1 MNAKFTAAGALLA
14 LALAAASVAPAQTIV
29 SEDFTRGTTSNS
41 WYYFNGACLTAGT
54 AAGIEPSGSTQG
66 QIPGCLTASAQAYYN
81 STGSPATPHTEV
93 QVGGYNGAA
102 GNAQTLPDPLIPASV
117 GPGEGALRFTNG
129 YDETHA
135 DPYQG
140 YGQNGQILSN
150 WTFPSG
156 QGLEITFMTVSYRGD
171 SGGYYNTTANPGD
184 GADGISF
191 FLTDA
196 SQTFYPGAWG
206 GSLGYSCSNSNP
218 PYNGMTGAYLA
229 VGLDEYGNFL
239 NGSTA
244 MPASAW
250 LNGVLNPNPNTIGG
264 DNTYYGYG
272 ERPDRIGIR
281 GEGSVNW
288 YTLNG
293 AYGNNPSSSSKPY
306 YPSSLTTS
314 CQISGGTYNAS
325 NGSCNGCTTGT
336 YNSTTNQCASCSNG
350 TYNSGTNSCSTD
362 TTCSTGTYD
371 SSTGLCESCST
382 GTYDATTN
390 KCLTC
395 ASNYTLNTPTDTECT
410 RSGHANETPTQ
421 SSPTGTAPPTDT
433 LTTTT
438 PSTGYVDSVYAVKNT
453 CATGTLYNYS
463 TPTAPT
469 SAGATTIT
477 NTVNTG
483 STSSSPV
490 AGILPILDYAPI
502 PQAYVEL
509 PETGSNA
516 VHIAIEYA
524 AGGYSR
530 QLAKPIYYQLKLT
543 QNGLL
548 SLWYSLGGAN
558 GVFLPV
564 IKSQSITGTNSS
576 GTPSN
581 GALPANFRFG
591 FGGSDGGASNIH
603 EILCFQAANLV
614 QSASSAGANEKQ
626 SAKIETGVQAYFG
639 YYNPNDSTGKLT
651 AYALGTSSTGAIT
664 IAPQAT
670 WDASCVLTGSTA
682 CSTMSST
689 GTGGPAVTV
698 EPPTSRVILTQ
709 NGTEGLAGGL
719 EFEWSALTA
728 TQQASLEYGDAAT
741 NVPTYG
747 EDRLSFLRG
756 VRTSEIPSTGPNL
769 SVTPAEFLRKRD
781 SVLGDIQ
788 DSSPTWVGPPGAPY
802 SATWTDRLYSSDTM
816 PENTGTETYAEFAS
830 AVSSTNPGGEATR
843 LNVVYVGS
851 NDGMM
856 HGFRTGAFN
865 ADGSYN
871 TSAPNDG
878 YEVLAYMPNKV
889 VNDIHEAMDP
899 PDPTAT
905 PPVTTSTYDATLD
918 FTNPSYGH
926 NFFVD
931 STPDADDLF
940 YGGTWHT
947 WLVSGQGAGG
957 NSIFALDI
965 TDPTG
970 AATGTVPF
978 AEGNASSLVIGEWT
992 GSTPTYTGTGAAGTP
1007 TNGNIS
1013 CTGNGTMGGANCS
1026 RSLGNTYG
1034 TPQVR
1039 RMHNGQ
1045 WAVIFGNG
1053 FGSYNGDAGIFI
1065 MLVNATNPKTTAP
1078 TFYYLSTSN
1087 GSPCMSTSVSG
1098 SGAVTN
1104 SVSTVSGTAT
1114 GANGIGY
1121 TASVD
1126 LDGDHVIDY
1135 IYAGDLQGNLW
1146 RFDVTSS
1153 SPSNWAVTCGALFKT
1168 QTGQPITTQVV
1179 AASGLAGTT
1188 QQRLM
1193 IIFGTGQKNPAT
1205 NTTAVSYAMAQQD
1218 LYGVWDWNLGYWNS
1232 VSSSQYASLSSSGV
1246 SGPLTANA
1254 SGPTCGATGGNLACQ
1269 AISVMGGTGVDAG
1282 DRDIDTAATI
1292 CWAGTTTC
1300 GSSAAANQQFGWFL
1314 AVPGTNPATGTVSS
1328 YEQFIYNPEIIG
1340 PAVVIN
1346 SVLPAANVPTSC
1358 TIVADQGWTYAV
1370 QALTGG
1376 ALTNAF
1382 PQYYD
1387 TNAAGVET
1395 NATGGSFPI
1404 QNSTGQ
1410 TYLVYQTVTNT
1421 PTDTQFNPGANT
1433 TAKRLTWVQ
1442 RR

>member
-1 MNAKFTAAGALLA
+1 MNAKFTAALALLA
-14 LALAAASVAPAQTIV
+14 LALAAASGAPAQTIV

-41 WYYFNGACLTAGT
+41 WYFFNGACLTASSTNGVQPT
-54 AAGIEPSGSTQG
+54 SGTQG
-66 QIPGCLTASAQAYYN
+66 QMPGCESAALQSYYN
-81 STGSPATPHTEV
+81 QN
-93 QVGGYNGAA
+93 QVGGYNGVA
-102 GNAQTLPDPLIPASV
+102 GTATTLPDPLTSAPT
-117 GPGEGALRFTNG
+117 PGEGALRFTNG
-129 YDETHA
+129 Y
-135 DPYQG
+135 PGG
-140 YGQNGQILSN
+140 YDQNGQILSN

-171 SGGYYNTTANPGD
+171 SNGYYNNATNPGD
-184 GADGISF
+184 GADGMSF

-206 GSLGYSCSNSNP
+206 GSLGYTCSNSNP

-229 VGLDEYGNFL
+229 VGLDEWGNFL
-239 NGSTA
+239 NGSAA

-250 LNGVLNPNPNTIGG
+250 LNGVLNPNPNTISG
-264 DNTYYGYG
+264 DNTALGYG

-281 GEGSVNW
+281 GQGSVNW

-314 CQISGGTYNAS
+314 CLISGGTYNAS
-325 NGSCNGCTTGT
+325 NGSCNACSSGT
-336 YNSTTNQCASCSNG
+336 YNSSTNQCASCSNG

-371 SSTGLCESCST
+371 SSTGMCESCSA
-382 GTYDATTN
+382 GTYDAATN

-395 ASNYTLNTPTDTECT
+395 ATNYTLNTPTDTECT
-410 RSGHANETPTQ
+410 RSGHPNETPTS
-421 SSPTGTAPPTDT
+421 SSPTGTTPPTDT
-433 LTTTT
+433 LTTAS
-438 PSTGYVDSVYAVKNT
+438 PSTSYVDSVYAVQNT
-453 CATGTLYNYS
+453 CANGTLYNYS
-463 TPTAPT
+463 SPAAPT

-516 VHIAIEYA
+516 VHIATEYS

-530 QLAKPIYYQLKLT
+530 QQAKPIYYQLKLT
-543 QNGLL
+543 QDGLL

-576 GTPSN
+576 GTPTN

-591 FGGSDGGASNIH
+591 FGGSTGGSDNIH

-626 SAKIETGVQAYFG
+626 SAKIETGIQAYFG

-664 IAPQAT
+664 IAPAAT

-709 NGTEGLAGGL
+709 NGAEGLAGGL

-728 TQQASLEYGDAAT
+728 TQTASLEYGDAAG

-756 VRTSEIPSTGPNL
+756 VRTNEIPSTGPT
-769 SVTPAEFLRKRD
+769 STQFLRKRD
-781 SVLGDIQ
+781 GVLGDIQ

-802 SATWTDRLYSSDTM
+802 SATWTDRLYSSTTM
-816 PENTGTETYAEFAS
+816 PENTGTQTYTQFVGA
-830 AVSSTNPGGEATR
+830 EATR
-843 LNVVYVGS
+843 LNVVYVGA
-851 NDGMM
+851 NDGLM

-865 ADGSYN
+865 SNGSYN

-899 PDPTAT
+899 PSPPT
-905 PPVTTSTYDATLD
+905 TTSPTYDATLD
-918 FTNPSYGH
+918 FTSPSYGH

-931 STPDADDLF
+931 STPDADDIF
-940 YGGTWHT
+940 YGGEWHT

-978 AEGNASSLVIGEWT
+978 AEGNASNLVMGEWT

-1007 TNGNIS
+1007 TNGNVS

-1065 MLVNATNPKTTAP
+1065 MLVNATNPQTTAP

-1087 GSPCMSTSVSG
+1087 GSPCMNTTVSG
-1098 SGAVTN
+1098 STVSNAL
-1104 SVSTVSGTAT
+1104 STVSGTAT
-1114 GANGIGY
+1114 GTNGIGY

-1168 QTGQPITTQVV
+1168 PTGQPITTQVV
-1179 AASGLAGTT
+1179 AASGVAGTI

-1205 NTTAVSYAMAQQD
+1205 NTTAVSYAMSQQD

-1232 VSSSQYASLSSSGV
+1232 VSSTQYASLTSSGV
-1246 SGPLTANA
+1246 SGPLTQ
-1254 SGPTCGATGGNLACQ
+1254 TNLAAQ
-1269 AISVMGGTGVDAG
+1269 TVSVVTGTGADAG
-1282 DRDIDTAATI
+1282 DRDMSSAATI
-1292 CWAGTTTC
+1292 CWQGTTTC
-1300 GSSAAANQQFGWFL
+1300 GTNNQFGWYL
-1314 AVPGTNPATGTVSS
+1314 PLPGTNSVGSTVSS

-1346 SVLPAANVPTSC
+1346 SVLPAANVPTAC

>member
-1 MNAKFTAAGALLA
+1 MT
-14 LALAAASVAPAQTIV
+14 V
-29 SEDFTRGTTSNS
+29 SEDFTRDQHLQQLVLLQRRLPDGEHRRRR
-41 WYYFNGACLTAGT
+41 AAHRLHAGT
-54 AAGIEPSGSTQG
+54 M
-66 QIPGCLTASAQAYYN
+66 PGCESAALQAYYN
-81 STGSPATPHTEV
+81 QN
-93 QVGGYNGAA
+93 QVGGWNGVA
-102 GNAQTLPDPLIPASV
+102 GGATTLPDPSV
-117 GPGEGALRFTNG
+117 AAPNPGEGALRFTNG
-129 YDETHA
+129 CFNSTAGSCGAGYD
-135 DPYQG
+135 
-140 YGQNGQILSN
+140 QNGQILSN

-156 QGLEITFMTVSYRGD
+156 QGLELTFVTVSYRGD
-171 SGGYYNTTANPGD
+171 ANGYYNNATNPGD
-184 GADGISF
+184 GADGMSF

-206 GSLGYSCSNSNP
+206 GSLGYSCSNTNP
-218 PYNGMTGAYLA
+218 PYNGMTGAYIA
-229 VGLDEYGNFL
+229 VGLDEWGNFL
-239 NGSTA
+239 NGAVA

-250 LNGVLNPNPNTIGG
+250 LNQVANPNPNTISG
-264 DNTYYGYG
+264 DNAYYGYG

-281 GEGSVNW
+281 GEGNVNW

-293 AYGNNPSSSSKPY
+293 AYGINPSMSSKPY

-314 CQISGGTYNAS
+314 CLVSGGTYNAS
-325 NGSCNGCTTGT
+325 NGSCNSCSSGT

-382 GTYDATTN
+382 GANYDATTN

-395 ASNYTLNTPTDTECT
+395 ATNYTLNTPTDTECT
-410 RSGHANETPTQ
+410 RSGHPNETPTQ
-421 SSPTGTAPPTDT
+421 SSPTGAAPPTDT
-433 LTTTT
+433 LTTTSPGT
-438 PSTGYVDSVYAVKNT
+438 AYVDSVYAVQKT
-453 CATGTLYNYS
+453 CSTGTLYNYS
-463 TPTAPT
+463 TPSAPS
-469 SAGATTIT
+469 SAGATTLT

-483 STSSSPV
+483 STSTSPV
-490 AGILPILDYAPI
+490 QGILPILDYAPI

-509 PETGSNA
+509 PETGTNA
-516 VHIAIEYA
+516 VHIATEYA

-530 QLAKPIYYQLKLT
+530 QSPPNGLANPIYYQLKLT
-543 QNGLL
+543 QDGLL
-548 SLWYSLGGAN
+548 SLSYSLGGAN
-558 GVFLPV
+558 GVFLSV
-564 IKSQSITGTNSS
+564 LKDQNIIGTNSS
-576 GTPSN
+576 GTPNN

-591 FGGSDGGASNIH
+591 FGGSTGGSNNIH

-626 SAKIETGVQAYFG
+626 SAKIETGIQAYFG

-664 IAPQAT
+664 IAPAAT

-682 CSTMSST
+682 CSTMAVSPAT
-689 GTGGPAVTV
+689 GPAVAV
-698 EPPTSRVILTQ
+698 EPPASRVILTQ

-728 TQQASLEYGDAAT
+728 TQQAALEYGDAAG
-741 NVPTYG
+741 NVPGYG

-756 VRTSEIPSTGPNL
+756 VRTNEIATTGAT
-769 SVTPAEFLRKRD
+769 SSEFLRRRD

-816 PENTGTETYAEFAS
+816 PENTGSQTYAQFVTA
-830 AVSSTNPGGEATR
+830 EATR
-843 LNVVYVGS
+843 LNVVYVGA
-851 NDGMM
+851 NDGLM

-865 ADGSYN
+865 SNGSYN

-899 PDPTAT
+899 PSPPT
-905 PPVTTSTYDATLD
+905 TTAPTYDATLD
-918 FTNPSYGH
+918 FTSPSYGH

-931 STPDADDLF
+931 STPDADDIF
-940 YGGTWHT
+940 YDGEWHT

-970 AATGTVPF
+970 AAHGTVAF
-978 AEGNASSLVIGEWT
+978 AESSASNLVMGEWT

-1013 CTGNGTMGGANCS
+1013 CTGNGSMGGVNCS

-1065 MLVNATNPKTTAP
+1065 MLVNATSPTATAP

-1087 GSPCMSTSVSG
+1087 GSPCMSTTVSG
-1098 SGAVTN
+1098 STVSNTVT
-1104 SVSTVSGTAT
+1104 TVSGTAT

-1168 QTGQPITTQVV
+1168 PTGQPITTQVL

-1232 VSSSQYASLSSSGV
+1232 VSSTQYASLTSSGV
-1246 SGPLTANA
+1246 TGSLTQ
-1254 SGPTCGATGGNLACQ
+1254 TNLAAQ
-1269 AISVMGGTGVDAG
+1269 TVEVVTGTGADAG
-1282 DRDIDTAATI
+1282 DRDMSSAATI
-1292 CWAGTTTC
+1292 CWKGTTTC
-1300 GSSAAANQQFGWFL
+1300 GTNNQFGWYL
-1314 AVPGTNPATGTVSS
+1314 PLPGTNSVGTTVSS
-1328 YEQFIYNPEIIG
+1328 YEQFIYNPELIG
-1340 PAVVIN
+1340 SAVVIN

>member
-1 MNAKFTAAGALLA
+1 MNTKFTAAAALLA

-29 SEDFTRGTTSNS
+29 SEDFTRGATSNS
-41 WYYFNGACLTAGT
+41 WYYFNGACLTAST
-54 AAGIEPSGSTQG
+54 AAGVQPTGSTQG
-66 QIPGCLTASAQAYYN
+66 QIPGCLTSSAQAYYN
-81 STGSPATPHTEV
+81 STGSPATPHTET

-102 GNAQTLPDPLIPASV
+102 GNAQTLPDPLIAVSA

-129 YDETHA
+129 YDNTGA

-171 SGGYYNTTANPGD
+171 SGGYYNSTANPGD

-325 NGSCNGCTTGT
+325 NGSCNGCSTGT

-382 GTYDATTN
+382 GTYNATTN

-395 ASNYTLNTPTDTECT
+395 NTNYTLNTPTDTECT

-433 LTTTT
+433 LTTAS
-438 PSTGYVDSVYAVKNT
+438 PSTAYVDSVYAVQNT
-453 CATGTLYNYS
+453 CANGTLYNYS

-483 STSSSPV
+483 SNSSSPV

-516 VHIAIEYA
+516 VHIATEYA

-626 SAKIETGVQAYFG
+626 SAKIETGIQAYFG

-651 AYALGTSSTGAIT
+651 AYALGTSSTGAIV
-664 IAPQAT
+664 IASAAT

-682 CSTMSST
+682 CNTMSST
-689 GTGGPAVTV
+689 GTGGPAITV

-728 TQQASLEYGDAAT
+728 TQTASLEYGDAAG

-756 VRTSEIPSTGPNL
+756 VRTNEIPSTGPT
-769 SVTPAEFLRKRD
+769 STQFLRKRD

-802 SATWTDRLYSSDTM
+802 SATWTDRLYSSTTM
-816 PENTGTETYAEFAS
+816 PENTGTQTYSQFVTA
-830 AVSSTNPGGEATR
+830 EATR
-843 LNVVYVGS
+843 LNVVYVGA
-851 NDGMM
+851 NDGLM

-865 ADGSYN
+865 SNGSYN
-871 TSAPNDG
+871 TSAANDG

-899 PDPTAT
+899 PSPPT
-905 PPVTTSTYDATLD
+905 TTAPTYDATLD

-931 STPDADDLF
+931 STPDADDIF
-940 YGGTWHT
+940 YGGEWHT

-978 AEGNASSLVIGEWT
+978 AEGNASSLVMGEWT

-1007 TNGNIS
+1007 TNGNVS

-1034 TPQVR
+1034 TPQAR

-1087 GSPCMSTSVSG
+1087 GSPCMNTTVSG
-1098 SGAVTN
+1098 STVSNTL
-1104 SVSTVSGTAT
+1104 STVSGTGA

-1188 QQRLM
+1188 QQRLVVV
-1193 IIFGTGQKNPAT
+1193 FGTGEKTPAT

-1232 VSSSQYASLSSSGV
+1232 VSSTQYASLSSSGV
-1246 SGPLTANA
+1246 SGPLTQ
-1254 SGPTCGATGGNLACQ
+1254 SNLAGET
-1269 AISVMGGTGVDAG
+1269 VTVVTGTGADAG
-1282 DRDIDTAATI
+1282 DRDINSAATI
-1292 CWAGTTTC
+1292 CWKGTTTC
-1300 GSSAAANQQFGWFL
+1300 GTDNQFGWYL
-1314 AVPGTNPATGTVSS
+1314 PLPGTNSTGSTVSS
-1328 YEQFIYNPEIIG
+1328 YEQFIYNPEIVG

-1346 SVLPAANVPTSC
+1346 SVLPAANVPTAC